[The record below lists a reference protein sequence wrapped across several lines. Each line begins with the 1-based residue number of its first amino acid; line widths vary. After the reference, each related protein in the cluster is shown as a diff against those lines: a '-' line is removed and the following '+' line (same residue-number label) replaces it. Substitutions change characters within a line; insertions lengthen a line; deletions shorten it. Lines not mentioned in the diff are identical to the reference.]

1 MLDGFMEHQAAY
13 GLSVESLDIVI
24 VDDSKS
30 VLTMIRS
37 MISSMKVARV
47 RSYDRGDVALHAIM
61 HEPPNVIVTD
71 LNMAPMSGMQLLSL
85 IRNATMDPLCYI
97 PVIVVTAHATE
108 QRVAKLF
115 ETGAH
120 HVLAKPMSSAAI
132 QQRIA
137 SLCTDKRLMR
147 LDGDRYVIDG
157 MEEVLEEKRSRLRSL
172 AKARQFHE
180 QTLPQA
186 RRSQRDVDRILH
198 KADEEEEFVDSLAK
212 PSLWSGRGAG
222 RSRKEPDASP
232 TSTRPSRSP
241 RFASVGG
248 RRR

>member
-1 MLDGFMEHQAAY
+1 MLDGFLEHHAAY
-13 GLSVESLDIVI
+13 GLSIESLDIVI

-47 RSYDRGDVALHAIM
+47 RTYDRADVALHAIM

-71 LNMAPMSGMQLLSL
+71 LNMAPHVWYAACSALS
-85 IRNATMDPLCYI
+85 ATPTMKPLCYI

-137 SLCTDKRLMR
+137 SLCSDKRLML
-147 LDGDRYVIDG
+147 LDG
-157 MEEVLEEKRSRLRSL
+157 ESL
-172 AKARQFHE
+172 C
-180 QTLPQA
+180 
-186 RRSQRDVDRILH
+186 D
-198 KADEEEEFVDSLAK
+198 
-212 PSLWSGRGAG
+212 
-222 RSRKEPDASP
+222 
-232 TSTRPSRSP
+232 
-241 RFASVGG
+241 
-248 RRR
+248 